1 MPLAH
6 TRRLLAALLL
16 ALPLSATTVSAQEPP
31 STWVQADTTR
41 IVNDVQKKLASL
53 PNFSVF
59 DDLHFAVKGRTLV
72 LSGYASRPTLKSDA
86 ERTVKGIPG
95 VESVDNQIEV
105 LPNSPNDDRIRAA
118 VYNAL
123 YSASSLR
130 KYNANQGR
138 VRPGSTV
145 AGRAGGITND
155 PPLGFHAIHIIV
167 KNGNVILRG
176 AVLNAM
182 DANIAQITANSV
194 PGVFSVTNELGIE
207 SSNRGAR

>member
-1 MPLAH
+1 MPLAQSS
-6 TRRLLAALLL
+6 RLLAALLL
-16 ALPLSATTVSAQEPP
+16 TLPLPATTLLAQDPP
-31 STWVQADTTR
+31 STWVQADATR
-41 IVNDVQKKLASL
+41 IVTDVQKKLSSL
-53 PNFSVF
+53 TNYSVF

-86 ERTVKGIPG
+86 ERAVKGITG

-105 LPNSPNDDRIRAA
+105 LPNSPNDDRVRAA

-123 YSASSLR
+123 YSSSSLR

-138 VRPGSTV
+138 VRPGSTI

-194 PGVFSVTNELGIE
+194 PGVFSVSNELGIE
-207 SSNRGAR
+207 SSTRAPK